1 MRAHT
6 PLRPAAARAGFTL
19 IELMVVIGL
28 LGLIAAIAMPQL
40 IPSIVFSD
48 HEGASRRLAAY
59 GRGAVSYSAFLG
71 ERITVKIDLDN
82 QEYWAERWPNP
93 PIDEDEEKDN
103 TDRRPG
109 RDRGGLFD
117 RSAGSKRSD
126 SDEASPLD
134 ALLAARQAEN
144 GGQSGGLDEAD
155 MEALEKESEMMRK
168 RFDHMAKRSLMVR
181 AEHVKHDE
189 AGLLKD
195 IGNFFE
201 DDFTLDDNEAELLEP
216 EEIYDFMLERTR
228 FPHGVY
234 ISSVAVGEEEH
245 TSGIVEVNVTAQGF
259 DDWVA
264 FFVEN
269 EDGDVYTV
277 EWDPIVNGARFK
289 AGREISPRNADE

>member
-1 MRAHT
+1 MRT
-6 PLRPAAARAGFTL
+6 PLRPASSRAGFTL

-48 HEGASRRLAAY
+48 HEGASRRIAAY

-93 PIDEDEEKDN
+93 PIEEDDDN
-103 TDRRPG
+103 GTDRNNRPG

-117 RSAGSKRSD
+117 RGSDSKRSN
-126 SDEASPLD
+126 SDDASPLEQ
-134 ALLAARQAEN
+134 LLATRNASG
-144 GGQSGGLDEAD
+144 GGQTDGLSNAD
-155 MEALEKESEMMRK
+155 MEALTEESEKMRK
-168 RFDHMAKRSLMVR
+168 RFDHMAKRALLVR
-181 AEHVKHDE
+181 AEHVNHDK

-201 DDFTLDDNEAELLEP
+201 DDFTLDASEEKLLEP

-228 FPHGVY
+228 FPHGVF
-234 ISSVAVGEEEH
+234 ISSVVVGENEH
-245 TSGIVEVNVTAQGF
+245 ASGIVEINVTEQGF

-289 AGREISPRNADE
+289 AGRELSFEQ